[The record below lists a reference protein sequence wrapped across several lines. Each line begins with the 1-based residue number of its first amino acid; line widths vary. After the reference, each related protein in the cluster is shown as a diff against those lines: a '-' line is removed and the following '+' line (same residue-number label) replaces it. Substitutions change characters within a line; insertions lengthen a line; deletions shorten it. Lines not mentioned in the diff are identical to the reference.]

1 MGTIKQISIK
11 QIICSNIMAAEKVAG
26 DVCQGL
32 AVKLAK
38 EFIYH
43 NRDMDAN
50 EISYINRQCEIA
62 LQNISELGLTE
73 AKNKEMNNIIAK
85 YNGNEQ

>member
-1 MGTIKQISIK
+1 MGTSNQLSIK
-11 QIICSNIMAAEKVAG
+11 QIICFNIIAAEKVAG

-50 EISYINRQCEIA
+50 EISYISQQCEIA

-73 AKNKEMNNIIAK
+73 AKNNETNNIIA
-85 YNGNEQ
+85 NLI

>member
-1 MGTIKQISIK
+1 MGTSNQLSIK
-11 QIICSNIMAAEKVAG
+11 QIICFNIIAAEKVAG

-50 EISYINRQCEIA
+50 EILYISQQCAIA

-73 AKNKEMNNIIAK
+73 AKNNEMNNIIAK